1 MRTNISNTPYYSH
14 LHYKKSSVSL
24 KSLSLCPSVLKKKG
38 SHMKQSLLISLLLI
52 TALSLSASPW
62 NALGDTLTVIQMPI
76 LNVPAIHIPGET
88 LQITCLAP
96 QSTTG
101 WQAALIHGSKNI
113 PLQIGSSQYLS
124 SPDRWELSA
133 TLPNIPVFELYD
145 LRVTASGGLDDT
157 TWNAVKLVPSRKSS
171 YYFVH
176 VTDSHMPTR
185 VYYPDPGFDTDSLA
199 VNDFRA
205 VMDDIN
211 LINPEFVLFTGD
223 LINEGELENFA
234 GQHWYGWIQR
244 ILNQFDVP
252 VYVTGGNHDIG
263 GWNSTPAPQGSSRR
277 SWWRYFGWPWLD
289 STNAAWGRF
298 TQDYSFVYGDV
309 HYIGLEAYD
318 NYDNW
323 RAQIYGGQSFI
334 LSQMQ
339 WLNAQMQLYPDKT
352 RVLFYHYDFSDQLNL
367 STLGADMG
375 LWGHIHSNNG
385 STSTYPYNLATRST
399 CDGNRAYR
407 VVRVNG
413 TQLQPLSTIYAGY
426 SGSNISA
433 TFQPSNLAVADSVRA
448 IFVNTQ
454 SQSFEHSLLRFNM
467 PPGPYDYVVYNGSL
481 TQVDRSPQRNV
492 VYVNVNL
499 SANATQY
506 VSVASRPS
514 SSTDDPTAPT
524 PPLIH
529 NIYPNP
535 FRSALTI
542 ELSGAGKSPSSL
554 YIYDLKGRRV
564 DCIEVPDRAE
574 VINWDSGDLPSGI
587 YFLGGKKIV
596 KL

>member
-1 MRTNISNTPYYSH
+1 M
-14 LHYKKSSVSL
+14 KKTY
-24 KSLSLCPSVLKKKG
+24 LS
-38 SHMKQSLLISLLLI
+38 ILI
-52 TALSLSASPW
+52 TLAAFTLFAQSPW

-88 LQITCLAP
+88 LSITCLAP

-101 WQAALIHGSKNI
+101 WQASLIHGSKVI
-113 PLQIGSSQYLS
+113 PLQITSSQYLT
-124 SPDRWELSA
+124 SPNRWELSA
-133 TLPNIPVFELYD
+133 TLPNLPVFELYD
-145 LRVTASGGLDDT
+145 LMVTADGGIDDT
-157 TWNAVKLVPSRKSS
+157 TWNAVKLVPSRKTS

-176 VTDSHMPTR
+176 ITDSHMPTR
-185 VYYPDPGFDTDSLA
+185 IYYPDAGYGTDSLA

-234 GQHWYGWIQR
+234 GQYWYGWVQR
-244 ILNQFDVP
+244 ILAQFDVP
-252 VYVTGGNHDIG
+252 VYVTAGNHDIG

-277 SWWRYFGWPWLD
+277 SWWRYFGWSWLD
-289 STNAAWGRF
+289 STDYNWGKF

-339 WLNAQMQLYPDKT
+339 WLNAQMQLHPDKT
-352 RVLFYHYDFSDQLNL
+352 RVLFHHYDFSDQINLN
-367 STLGADMG
+367 SLGADME

-385 STSTYPYNLATRST
+385 STGSYPYSLATRST
-399 CDGNRAYR
+399 CDGNRSYR
-407 VVRVNG
+407 VTRVNNG
-413 TQLQPLSTIYAGY
+413 QLQPLSTIYAGQ
-426 SGSNISA
+426 SGTNISV
-433 TFQPSNLAVADSVRA
+433 TFQPSNSAVADSVRA
-448 IFVNTQ
+448 LFINNQ

-467 PPGPYDYVVYNGSL
+467 PPGPYDYVVYNGEL
-481 TQVDRSPQRNV
+481 EQVDRSPLRNV
-492 VYVNVNL
+492 CYVKVNL
-499 SANATQY
+499 LANSTQY

-514 SSTDDPTAPT
+514 SAGDDPVVPSAPA
-524 PPLIH
+524 IGK
-529 NIYPNP
+529 IYPNP
-535 FRSALTI
+535 FRGALTI
-542 ELSGAGKSPSSL
+542 ELSEAQRSDTQLSL
-554 YIYDLKGRRV
+554 YDVKGRKLRS
-564 DCIEVPDRAE
+564 IQVPAHSA
-574 VINWDSGDLPSGI
+574 VINWDGSDLPAGI
-587 YFLGGKKIV
+587 YFLAGKKIV